1 MSNPRSSAPTGSLQA
16 LYHTQRRHLH
26 RGRAPANL
34 PDTRSMLYVI
44 TSEKIV
50 PNHRSRPGNLADFP
64 TGQRR
69 RGKDNGAERLGTAP
83 TDPCAASADLL
94 RLLYFPRP
102 PPSEM
107 DHSRPNSE
115 MVAYKELR
123 ELLGQYCAC
132 FRCVMC
138 NSFPFRV

>member
-1 MSNPRSSAPTGSLQA
+1 MSNPRNRAPTGSLQA
-16 LYHTQRRHLH
+16 LYHTHRRHLH
-26 RGRAPANL
+26 RGRAPKNL
-34 PDTRSMLYVI
+34 SGTRSMPYVF
-44 TSEKIV
+44 TKIV

-83 TDPCAASADLL
+83 TDPRAAPADLL
-94 RLLYFPRP
+94 RLLFFPRP

-123 ELLGQYCAC
+123 ELLGLYCAC